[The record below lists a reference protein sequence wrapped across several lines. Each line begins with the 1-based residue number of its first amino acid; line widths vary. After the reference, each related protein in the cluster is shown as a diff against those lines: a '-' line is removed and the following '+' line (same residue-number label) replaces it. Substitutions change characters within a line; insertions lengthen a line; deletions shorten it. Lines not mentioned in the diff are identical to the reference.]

1 MFESVVS
8 LFSDLFKILIP
19 ASLAVYGMYLTVRSY
34 STKEMEKALIDLRTK
49 SDNQNLTLKLQAYER
64 WVIFL
69 ERIAPQN
76 LFLRENMPEAGVAY
90 WQQHLN
96 QVVNQEFMHNVSS
109 QIYISDQSYE
119 MIKASMQ
126 SVLSMINNAAE
137 TLNASDPSIS
147 LATRVFE
154 KLINEGQNDPTAETL
169 KFLREEVRSL
179 ML

>member
-1 MFESVVS
+1 MLDS
-8 LFSDLFKILIP
+8 LISLLSDLFKIIIP
-19 ASLAVYGMYLTVRSY
+19 ASLAVYGMYLTIRSY
-34 STKEMEKALIDLRTK
+34 ATKDMEKALIELRSK
-49 SDNQNLTLKLQAYER
+49 ADNQNLTLRLQAYER
-64 WVIFL
+64 WVIYL

-119 MIKASMQ
+119 LIKASMQ
-126 SVLSMINNAAE
+126 SVLSMVNNAAE
-137 TLNASDPSIS
+137 TLNPSDPSIN

-154 KLINEGQNDPTAETL
+154 KLIQEGQSDPTTTAL
-169 KFLREEVRSL
+169 QHLREEARDL